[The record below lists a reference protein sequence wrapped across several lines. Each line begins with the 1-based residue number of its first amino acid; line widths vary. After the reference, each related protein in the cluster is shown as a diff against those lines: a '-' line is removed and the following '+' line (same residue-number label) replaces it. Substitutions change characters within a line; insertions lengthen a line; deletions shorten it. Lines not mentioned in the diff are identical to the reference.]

1 MIDKETP
8 IRSELLAR
16 IAELEAE
23 NAFLRARIAEIE
35 QQLSKLIDFHDS
47 TITSVPSPSVPAFVK
62 PKHQKKRHKK
72 PGQKPGHTGSYRQ
85 RPTQADE
92 IIEVKLED
100 CPHCHSALN
109 GMKTCE
115 QYVEEVIPA
124 HTIVICYRTYK
135 GYCPNCQRTVQSRH
149 PDQIPNRMI
158 GSRALLLA
166 ADMKHGLGV
175 PYRKVATSLKRLCG
189 LSITAGA
196 LTQEMSALAKWLK
209 PEYEAIQSAMRQSPS
224 VNIDETGWRLDGE
237 SCWLWAFTNDSFT
250 IYEVNP
256 SRGHQVV
263 LEQLG
268 EDYCCSSVSRRNDSG
283 TIISD
288 FYTAYNPLPYKQQKC
303 LVHLLR
309 ELSQS
314 KNDTDEF
321 MAFRK
326 KLTRLLRDA
335 LRLKQRMTDTLTGLP
350 QETYDRLLGRIHN
363 RLSEL
368 CCVSY
373 QTGDCQRL
381 SKRLSKHSHQLF
393 TFLEEMDVD
402 SNNNRAERAIRPA
415 VVTRKIS
422 GGNRSSFGTSA
433 LSIITSII
441 QTCKQQGKDFVE
453 VGMEIIRRYHAN
465 LPTGILLTNA
475 TPVPT

>member
-1 MIDKETP
+1 MTD
-8 IRSELLAR
+8 IREQELLAR
-16 IAELEAE
+16 IAGLEAE
-23 NAFLRARIAEIE
+23 NAFLRASIAELE
-35 QQLSKLIDFHDS
+35 QQLSKLIDSHDS
-47 TITSVPSPSVPAFVK
+47 TKTSDTSPSVPAFVK
-62 PKHQKKRHKK
+62 PKHHKKRHKK

-85 RPTQADE
+85 RPTEADE

-100 CPHCHSALN
+100 CPDCHSALN
-109 GMKTCE
+109 DMKTCE
-115 QYVEEVIPA
+115 QYVEEIIPA
-124 HTIVICYRTYK
+124 HTTVICYRTYK

-158 GSRALLLA
+158 GSRAILLA

-189 LSITAGA
+189 LSITGGA
-196 LTQEMSALAKWLK
+196 LSQEMSALAKWLK
-209 PEYEAIQSAMRQSPS
+209 PEYEAIRSAIRQSPS
-224 VNIDETGWRLDGE
+224 VHIDETGWRLDGE

-263 LEQLG
+263 LKQLG
-268 EDYCCSSVSRRNDSG
+268 EDYCG

-288 FYTAYNPLPYKQQKC
+288 FFTAYNPLPYKQQKC

-321 MAFRK
+321 MSFRK

-335 LRLKQRMTDTLTGLP
+335 LRLKQRMNAINSTDTMTEIP
-350 QETYDRLLGRIHN
+350 QETYDRLLERIHN

-368 CCVSY
+368 SYASY
-373 QTGDCQRL
+373 QTHDCQRL
-381 SKRLSKHSHQLF
+381 SKRLRKHSHQLF

-422 GGNRSSFGTSA
+422 GGNRSPVGASA

-441 QTCKQQGKDFVE
+441 QTSKQQGKDFVE

-465 LPTGILLTNA
+465 LPTGVLITNA

>member
-1 MIDKETP
+1 MTD
-8 IRSELLAR
+8 IREQELLAR

-23 NAFLRARIAEIE
+23 NALLRARIAELE
-35 QQLSKLIDFHDS
+35 DQLSKLLNSHDS
-47 TITSVPSPSVPAFVK
+47 AESSATPAFVK
-62 PKHQKKRHKK
+62 PKHHKHRHKK
-72 PGQKPGHTGSYRQ
+72 PGQKPGHIGSYRQ
-85 RPTQADE
+85 RPSVADE
-92 IIEVKLED
+92 TIEVPLED
-100 CPHCHSALN
+100 CPECHSTLENVNAY
-109 GMKTCE
+109 E
-115 QYVEEVIPA
+115 QYVEEIIPA
-124 HTIVICYRTYK
+124 HTIVRCYRTYK
-135 GYCPNCQRTVQSRH
+135 GYCPNCQRTVESRH

-166 ADMKHGLGV
+166 AEMKHGLGV
-175 PYRKVATSLKRLCG
+175 PYRKIATSLKRLCG

-196 LTQEMSALAKWLK
+196 LAQEMSALAKWLK
-209 PEYEAIQSAMRQSPS
+209 PEYESIQSALRQSPS
-224 VNIDETGWRLDGE
+224 VHIDETGWRLDGK

-250 IYEVNP
+250 IYEVNS

-268 EDYCCSSVSRRNDSG
+268 EEYSG

-303 LVHLLR
+303 LVHLFR
-309 ELSQS
+309 ELSECKS
-314 KNDTDEF
+314 DTDEF
-321 MAFRK
+321 IAFRK
-326 KLTRLLRDA
+326 KLTRLLRDS
-335 LRLKQRMTDTLTGLP
+335 LRLKQRMTEAADIPKG
-350 QETYDRLLGRIHN
+350 TYDRLLGYIHQ

-368 CCVSY
+368 YNASY
-373 QTGDCQRL
+373 ETPDCQRL
-381 SKRLSKHSHQLF
+381 AKRLRKHSNQLF
-393 TFLEEMDVD
+393 VFLERMDVE

-422 GGNRSSFGTSA
+422 GGNRTPSGTEA

-465 LPTGILLTNA
+465 LPTGVLLADA

>member
-1 MIDKETP
+1 MTD
-8 IRSELLAR
+8 IREQELLTR

-23 NAFLRARIAEIE
+23 NALLRIRIAELE
-35 QQLSKLIDFHDS
+35 DQLSKLLNAHDS
-47 TITSVPSPSVPAFVK
+47 AESSTTPAFVK
-62 PKHQKKRHKK
+62 PKHQKHRRKK
-72 PGQKPGHTGSYRQ
+72 PGQKPGHIGSYRQ
-85 RPTQADE
+85 RPSVADE
-92 IIEVKLED
+92 TIEVPLED
-100 CPHCHSALN
+100 CPECHSALEN
-109 GMKTCE
+109 VNVCE

-124 HTIVICYRTYK
+124 HTIVRCYRTYK
-135 GYCPNCQRTVQSRH
+135 GYCPNCQRTVESRH

-166 ADMKHGLGV
+166 AEMKHGLGV
-175 PYRKVATSLKRLCG
+175 PYRKIATSLKRLCG

-196 LTQEMSALAKWLK
+196 LAQEMSALAKWLK
-209 PEYEAIQSAMRQSPS
+209 PEYESIQSALRQSS
-224 VNIDETGWRLDGE
+224 CVHIDETGWRLDGK

-263 LEQLG
+263 LKQLG
-268 EDYCCSSVSRRNDSG
+268 EEYSG

-309 ELSQS
+309 ELSES
-314 KNDTDEF
+314 KSNSDEF
-321 MAFRK
+321 IAFRK
-326 KLTRLLRDA
+326 KLTRLLRDS
-335 LRLKQRMTDTLTGLP
+335 LRLEQRMTEAADMP
-350 QETYDRLLGRIHN
+350 KETYDRLLGYIHQ

-368 CCVSY
+368 YNASY
-373 QTGDCQRL
+373 ETPDCQRL
-381 SKRLSKHSHQLF
+381 SKRLRKHSDQLF
-393 TFLEEMDVD
+393 VFLERMDVE

-422 GGNRSSFGTSA
+422 GGNRTPSGTES

-465 LPTGILLTNA
+465 LPTGVLLADA